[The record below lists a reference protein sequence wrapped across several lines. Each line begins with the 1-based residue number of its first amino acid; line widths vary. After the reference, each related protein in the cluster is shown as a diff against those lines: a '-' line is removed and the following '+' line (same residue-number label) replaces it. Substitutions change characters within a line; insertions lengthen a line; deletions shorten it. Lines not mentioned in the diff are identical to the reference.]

1 MKVKQ
6 ILAPTDLSPPS
17 LEAVEY
23 AVDLARTL
31 DAEVILL
38 FVQEAPFFGPE
49 PDAYV
54 VSANFRLL
62 FVERQRV
69 LREQM
74 AALHT
79 KLGKR
84 GARCRAVLGEG
95 SAAAQI
101 LATARKVKADL
112 IVMATH
118 GRTGAKRMFLG
129 SVAEKVVRGASFGLL
144 ATRQAGG
151 LAGEYRRTHASGPRY
166 PRRRRSAPSPTS
178 PEPRRSSEAGSGTTV
193 PVWLTS

>member
-1 MKVKQ
+1 MVRGFSFPREAGPRIPGSRNDRTRMKLTR
-6 ILAPTDLSPPS
+6 ILAPTDLSPAS

-31 DAEVILL
+31 DAEVVLL
-38 FVQEAPFFGPE
+38 FVQEAPYFGPE
-49 PDAYV
+49 PDPYV

-62 FVERQRV
+62 FAERQRV
-69 LREQM
+69 VKEQM
-74 AALHT
+74 AALNT

-95 SAAAQI
+95 NAAAQI

-118 GRTGAKRMFLG
+118 GRTGAKRVFLG
-129 SVAEKVVRGASFGLL
+129 SVVEKVVRGAQCPVLTL
-144 ATRQAGG
+144 RMAPVA
-151 LAGEYRRTHASGPRY
+151 
-166 PRRRRSAPSPTS
+166 RRRRRAK
-178 PEPRRSSEAGSGTTV
+178 
-193 PVWLTS
+193 